1 MPRRAAVSSR
11 LVFLVLSKVLD
22 LTLAPLTWAILLAL
36 LALLWQ
42 QRRPGW
48 ARLLLSA
55 ALAVLVVFS
64 LDPVARGLFARLES
78 RAESTFRPDVPY
90 DVVVVLGGVADL
102 AAMRESG
109 QIELTEAVDRISQ
122 AAILLRTGKARM
134 ALLSGGTVFP
144 RPGDP
149 PPEAEVLAGWLRDQ
163 GIEPDRI
170 VVEDRSRNTRENATG
185 SAAIIAAHGWRRVLL
200 VTSAW
205 HAPRALGCFR
215 AAGLSPDLLPVD
227 HRAGSPSGVLGWLPR
242 AGSLSASTDALRE
255 LFGGLVYRVMG
266 YAR

>member
-11 LVFLVLSKVLD
+11 PVFLVLSKVLD
-22 LTLAPLTWAILLAL
+22 LLLAPLTWAILLAL

-122 AAILLRTGKARM
+122 AAILLRTGKAKV
-134 ALLSGGTVFP
+134 ALLSGGIVFP

-149 PPEAEVLAGWLRDQ
+149 PSESEVLATWFGEQ
-163 GIEPDRI
+163 GIAPDRL
-170 VVEDRSRNTRENATG
+170 VVEGKSRNTRENATE
-185 SAAIIAAHGWRRVLL
+185 SAAIIAAHGWKRVLL

-205 HAPRALGCFR
+205 HVPRALGCFR
-215 AAGLSPDLLPVD
+215 AAGLSPDVLPVD
-227 HRAGSPSGVLGWLPR
+227 HRSGSAGGFGSWIPR
-242 AGSLSASTDALRE
+242 AASLSASTDALRE
-255 LFGGLVYRVMG
+255 LAGGLVYRVMG
-266 YAR
+266 YSR